1 MASPL
6 VEELLAG
13 SALAMARAISI
24 LENDSPDA
32 PALIDALHP
41 SANSGYR
48 MGITGPP
55 GAGKSTLVD
64 QLTRLYRN
72 AGQKV
77 GILAVDPTSPFSGG
91 ALLGDRVRMGEH
103 FLDHDVFIR
112 SMASRGESGGL
123 AARSQ
128 EVGDVLSAG
137 GFDVIIF
144 ETVGVGQTELDVVSA
159 VDTTMVVL
167 VPESGDDIQ
176 LMKAGIY
183 EAADIFVI
191 NKSDRPGADRL
202 NKLVEQL
209 LDTKE
214 DPAEWQVPVCQTS
227 ALQGVG
233 VAELRSHLERHR
245 AYLRSSGVQLEKRR
259 LRARRQVE
267 SLLAEQVMG
276 AFWTTKRL
284 DALEDG
290 LDAVPP
296 YQLVRTL
303 LDTS

>member
-112 SMASRGESGGL
+112 SMASRGEQGGL

-144 ETVGVGQTELDVVSA
+144 ETVGVGQMELDVVSA

-202 NKLVEQL
+202 HKLVEQL

-267 SLLAEQVMG
+267 SLLAKQVMG
-276 AFWTTKRL
+276 AFWTAKRL

>member
-112 SMASRGESGGL
+112 SMANRGEPGGL

-176 LMKAGIY
+176 LLKAGIY

-202 NKLVEQL
+202 HKLVEQL
-209 LDTKE
+209 LDTHE

-267 SLLAEQVMG
+267 SLLAKQVMG
-276 AFWTTKRL
+276 AFWTAKRL

>member
-13 SALAMARAISI
+13 SALALAQAISL

-32 PALIDALHP
+32 ADIIDALHP
-41 SANSGYR
+41 AANSAYR
-48 MGITGPP
+48 IGITGPP

-64 QLTRLYRN
+64 HLTRLFRN
-72 AGQKV
+72 AGHKV
-77 GILAVDPTSPFSGG
+77 GILVVDPTSPFSGG
-91 ALLGDRVRMGEH
+91 ALLGDRLRMSEH
-103 FLDHDVFIR
+103 FLDDNVFIR
-112 SMASRGESGGL
+112 SMASRGEMGGL

-128 EVGDVLSAG
+128 EIGDALAAS

-159 VDTTMVVL
+159 VDTTIVVL

-183 EAADIFVI
+183 EVADIFVV

-202 NKLVEQL
+202 RHLVEQQL
-209 LDTKE
+209 ALNGG
-214 DPAEWQVPVCQTS
+214 PAEWEVPVCQTS
-227 ALQGVG
+227 ALRGEG
-233 VAELRSHLERHR
+233 VAELLSLLERHR
-245 AYLRSSGVQLEKRR
+245 AYLQSSGVQLEKRR

-267 SLLAEQVMG
+267 SLMAKQVMG
-276 AFWTTKRL
+276 AFWTAGRR

-290 LDAVPP
+290 LESVPP
-296 YQLVRTL
+296 HQLVRTL
-303 LDTS
+303 LNMS

>member
-13 SALAMARAISI
+13 SALAMAKAISM

-48 MGITGPP
+48 IGITGPP
-55 GAGKSTLVD
+55 GAGKSTLVGH
-64 QLTRLYRN
+64 LTRLYRT

-112 SMASRGESGGL
+112 SMASRGEMGGL

-202 NKLVEQL
+202 HKLVEQL
-209 LDTKE
+209 VDTNE

-233 VAELRSHLERHR
+233 VAELQSQLERHR

-267 SLLAEQVMG
+267 SLLAKQVMG
-276 AFWTTKRL
+276 AFWTAKRR
-284 DALEDG
+284 ETFENG
-290 LDAVPP
+290 LDTVPP

>member
-13 SALAMARAISI
+13 SALAMARAISM

-32 PALIDALHP
+32 PALIDALHA

-112 SMASRGESGGL
+112 SMANRGEPGGL

-202 NKLVEQL
+202 HKLVEQL
-209 LDTKE
+209 LDTHE
-214 DPAEWQVPVCQTS
+214 DPAEWQPPVCQTS

-267 SLLAEQVMG
+267 SLLAKQVMG
-276 AFWTTKRL
+276 AFWTAKRL

-290 LDAVPP
+290 LDTVPP